1 MNLHICLF
9 LCVFLFAFIRHPHSV
24 QQRPTETHAK
34 HRAGWREYSHQ
45 QDSWTPWTSQEQSI
59 SSCMTYPFHIIYMS
73 DISCTSYTLLFI
85 LALMLRKL
93 CCVIDQRS
101 ENYLFD
107 LGQIMTSVVLSSC
120 VYQVQLTSLS
130 HEGVGE
136 DPTVKKNNN
145 RDTSNYSQNR

>member
-1 MNLHICLF
+1 
-9 LCVFLFAFIRHPHSV
+9 
-24 QQRPTETHAK
+24 
-34 HRAGWREYSHQ
+34 
-45 QDSWTPWTSQEQSI
+45 
-59 SSCMTYPFHIIYMS
+59 
-73 DISCTSYTLLFI
+73 
-85 LALMLRKL
+85 MLRKL

-136 DPTVKKNNN
+136 DPTVKKIIIGTLQIILKID
-145 RDTSNYSQNR
+145 RL